1 MDRCRLCHRRIQ
13 PESEYCEYHSAARDN
28 LVEAYE
34 RWKAA
39 LTLEWSEF
47 LREVSELKETGSW
60 VLEVAADLLRES

>member
-1 MDRCRLCHRRIQ
+1 LCHRSIK

-34 RWKAA
+34 CWKTA
-39 LTLEWSEF
+39 LTMEWNEF

-60 VLEVAADLLRES
+60 VIEMTADLLRES

>member
-1 MDRCRLCHRRIQ
+1 
-13 PESEYCEYHSAARDN
+13 